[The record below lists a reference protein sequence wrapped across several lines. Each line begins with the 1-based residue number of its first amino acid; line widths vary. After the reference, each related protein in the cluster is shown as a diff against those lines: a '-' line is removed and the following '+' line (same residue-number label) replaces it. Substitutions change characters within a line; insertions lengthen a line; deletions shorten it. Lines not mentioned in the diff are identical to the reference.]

1 MPHLKCTVTD
11 ILLYLALACIAAGA
25 GAAETVGKI
34 TQVNGP
40 LLVRTA
46 DGKNRILVSDS
57 VLSQGDT
64 LLTRNNTYAKI
75 HLNDDSEVILQPQ
88 TTLTIEKFSSGA
100 GGNEDVTVSL
110 ALTSGGVQLTAG
122 QMGSRREESVM
133 LMTPAGKIDMSNASA
148 VIQYQEAE
156 VSAQAM
162 IRARLFASVAALDM
176 PAPSSGVRT
185 DAPAVGAVAPLTLA
199 QIQLPPMLPANPSSG
214 ATPPGL
220 YVQVISGLIHVT
232 NPSGTSNFAAGQFGY
247 TANPRMPPVI
257 VPKNPGMVF
266 QLPPAFA
273 SSYTSL
279 TSGSGGSTTVDC
291 VVR

>member
-11 ILLYLALACIAAGA
+11 LLLYLALACIAAGA

-88 TTLTIEKFSSGA
+88 TTLTIDKFSSGA
-100 GGNEDVTVSL
+100 GGKEDVTVSL

-162 IRARLFASVAALDM
+162 IRARLFASMAALDT

-199 QIQLPPMLPANPSSG
+199 QINTPANLSSTR
-214 ATPPGL
+214 APGL
-220 YVQVISGLIHVT
+220 YVQVLDGLIHIT
-232 NPSGTSNFAAGQFGY
+232 NPTGTSNFSAGQFGF
-247 TANPRMPPVI
+247 TPSIRTPPTIIPTNPGIVFQPPPV
-257 VPKNPGMVF
+257 F
-266 QLPPAFA
+266 SA
-273 SSYTSL
+273 SSAS
-279 TSGSGGSTTVDC
+279 SGSGSGRSTTVDC